1 MSVSFLP
8 STRTDSITVSLSF
21 SCSVALNNTDVFVSV
36 VMLVGVSKIDE
47 LIVGLN
53 FVSLLVVTS
62 VFSSVVLSVP

>member
-62 VFSSVVLSVP
+62 VFSCVVLSVP